1 MRAPRTRPIPSLVT
15 TTGQLCPIDGAPSN
29 ATDAF
34 NPERE
39 RFVCMAT
46 LYDVPADALIDA
58 LVDRL
63 PESIE
68 RPDWATYAK
77 TGAGRELPPEQEEFW
92 RTRAASLLRRVAI
105 DGEIG
110 VDRLTTAYGDTK
122 DGSNRYGVA
131 PPRKTEG
138 SGKIIRTA
146 LQQLEAEDLV
156 ETAEGEG
163 RRITAEGRSLLDD
176 TAGDVLDDLDR
187 PELERYA

>member
-1 MRAPRTRPIPSLVT
+1 
-15 TTGQLCPIDGAPSN
+15 
-29 ATDAF
+29 
-34 NPERE
+34 
-39 RFVCMAT
+39 MAT

-77 TGAGRELPPEQEEFW
+77 TGAGRELPPEQAEFW

-105 DGEIG
+105 DGEVG

-122 DGSNRYGVA
+122 DGSNRYAVA
-131 PPRKTEG
+131 PARKTEG

-146 LQQLEAEDLV
+146 LQQLEAADLV

-163 RRITAEGRSLLDD
+163 RRITAEGQSLLDD